1 MNTQAVRPVPA
12 TRSVRP
18 EPVEGRCEVFDDYA
32 MAPAR
37 LVELNAKLATLSAG
51 ERLDWALSH
60 LPGQHVLSSSFGA
73 QAAVSLHMA
82 SERRPDIPVILI
94 DTGYLFAQ
102 TWDFVHELGARMR
115 LNLHTYRAALTPDA
129 MEAQYGKLWTQ
140 GKDAIRLYNRMRKVE
155 PMQRALAELG
165 AGTWITGIRR
175 SQSESRAE
183 IDFVT
188 LRDGCF
194 KLHPLADWRDRD
206 IWAYL
211 QAHDLPYHPLWHEGY
226 ISIGDTHSTTCWQE
240 GMREEDTRFSG
251 IVRECG
257 LHA

>member
-1 MNTQAVRPVPA
+1 MKPLDFDHYALAPNRLTELNTQ
-12 TRSVRP
+12 
-18 EPVEGRCEVFDDYA
+18 
-32 MAPAR
+32 
-37 LVELNAKLATLSAG
+37 LASLSAG
-51 ERLDWALSH
+51 ERIDWALAH
-60 LPGQHVLSSSFGA
+60 LPGEHVLSSSFGA

-82 SERRPDIPVILI
+82 AVRRTDIPVVLI
-94 DTGYLFAQ
+94 DTGYLFRE
-102 TWDFVHELGARMR
+102 TWDFVHELSARLH
-115 LNLHTYRAALTPDA
+115 LNLHTYRAALSPSD
-129 MEAQYGKLWTQ
+129 MEAQYGELWTQ

-155 PMQRALAELG
+155 PMQRALLDLN

-175 SQSESRAE
+175 SQSESRAD

-206 IWAYL
+206 IWNYL
-211 QAHDLPYHPLWHEGY
+211 QAHDLPYHPLWHQGY
-226 ISIGDTHSTTCWQE
+226 VSIGDTHSTSRWQE

-251 IVRECG
+251 LVRECG